1 MKKKLLNGLL
11 MSVALMTTVACTM
24 PVTQSRTALTWPRSD
39 EALSTSQKVEI
50 ERLLSRLGYMR
61 GGVDGA
67 ITRNTRVAIQT
78 YQRDVGAPVSGYVSR
93 ALLTSLRSTA
103 GVSGAQPAAAPAPRA
118 AAPKAA
124 APKAAA
130 PTPAATAAPKPVFNR
145 DEDDND
151 DSGGGGGDDGGG
163 WG

>member
-24 PVTQSRTALTWPRSD
+24 PVTQSRTALTWPRAD
-39 EALSTSQKVEI
+39 EALSASQKVEI

-93 ALLTSLRSTA
+93 ALLASLRNTA
-103 GVSGAQPAAAPAPRA
+103 GVNRAPAAAPAPRA
-118 AAPKAA
+118 AAPQ
-124 APKAAA
+124 AAA
-130 PTPAATAAPKPVFNR
+130 PTPAATETPRPVFNR
-145 DEDDND
+145 DDSSD
-151 DSGGGGGDDGGG
+151 DSGGGGSGGGGGSDGGG